1 MTKIVAIIQAR
12 MGSTRLPGKVL
23 KEVLS
28 RPLLSYQIERMKKA
42 QNIDELVIATTPNG
56 NESIIELC
64 HKENI
69 TYFIGSE
76 KDVLE
81 RYYLAA
87 KKSQADIIVRMTSDC
102 PLIDPVIVDKV
113 IDMYLQNDFDYVSN
127 TQLRTFPRGMDTEV
141 FSFEALEKAYYEAEL
156 EYEHEH
162 VTPHLYLNAEKF
174 KIGHYT
180 QKYDSNEIRLTV
192 DTLEDFTLI
201 KLILEKL
208 YPEKPDFLLADI
220 LEVLKQHPSW
230 LEINKEIVQKKLG
243 E

>member
-1 MTKIVAIIQAR
+1 MTKVVAIVQAR

-28 RPLLSYQIERMKKA
+28 RPLLSYQIERMKKI

-64 HKENI
+64 DKENI

-87 KKSQADIIVRMTSDC
+87 KKYQADIIVRMTSDC
-102 PLIDPVIVDKV
+102 PLIDPVIVDQV

-141 FSFEALEKAYYEAEL
+141 FSFKALEKAYYEAKL

-162 VTPHLYLNAEKF
+162 VTPYLYLNAEKF
-174 KIGHYT
+174 KIGQYT

-192 DTLEDFTLI
+192 DTPEDFALI
-201 KLILEKL
+201 KLIFEKL
-208 YPEKPDFLLADI
+208 YPENPDFLLEDT
-220 LEVLKQHPSW
+220 LEILKQHPSW